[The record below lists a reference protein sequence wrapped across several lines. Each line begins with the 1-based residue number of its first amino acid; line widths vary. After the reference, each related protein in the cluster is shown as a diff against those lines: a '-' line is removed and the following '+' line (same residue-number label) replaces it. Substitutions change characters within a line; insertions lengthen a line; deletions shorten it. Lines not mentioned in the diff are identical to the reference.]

1 MIGENNIPEKV
12 LNRMFSQDGFSQW
25 LGIEKVL
32 VNEGH
37 CILKMKIRKEMLNG
51 FKVAHGGIS
60 YSLADSAFA
69 FSCNSYNKISLSI
82 ETSIS
87 HSKPIVEGD
96 ELTAESKMITQSNKI
111 GNYQVIIKNQKDEI
125 VAVFNG
131 ICYRTEKQVVEE

>member
-1 MIGENNIPEKV
+1 MIEENNIPEKV
-12 LNRMFSQDGFSQW
+12 LNRMFNQDGFSQW
-25 LGIEKVL
+25 LGIEKLL

-96 ELTAESKMITQSNKI
+96 ELIAESKMITQSNKI

-131 ICYRTEKQVVEE
+131 ICYRTEKQVIEE